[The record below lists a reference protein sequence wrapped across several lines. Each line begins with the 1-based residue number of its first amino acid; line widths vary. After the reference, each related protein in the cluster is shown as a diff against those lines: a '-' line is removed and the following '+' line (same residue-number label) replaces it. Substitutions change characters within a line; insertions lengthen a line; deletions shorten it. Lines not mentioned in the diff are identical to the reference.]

1 MAVSDSDFNLL
12 SGRVTALETSMQ
24 AIQTVQADVEELVH
38 GFRDVQAGFRVL
50 AWLGKAATPILW
62 LIGVATGILALF
74 KVGSGKG
81 Y

>member
-1 MAVSDSDFNLL
+1 MTVTDSAFEMLA
-12 SGRVTALETSMQ
+12 GRVSALEASMQ
-24 AIQTVQADVEELVH
+24 SLQIVQADVEELVH

-74 KVGSGKG
+74 KAGSGK
-81 Y
+81 